1 MSGVQL
7 REVAADEDGMRL
19 DRWFSVH
26 FPDLSFGRLQKLL
39 RSGQVR
45 VDSGRVATNARLVA
59 GQTVRVPPL
68 GDAPV
73 RSPDAPRI
81 NQKDADFLRDLILY
95 EDDEVYV
102 FNKPHGLAVQGGS
115 GTKRHIDGM
124 LKSLPNKKGEPP
136 RLVHRLDRDTSGCL
150 LVAKTRAA
158 ASHFGTVFRSRS
170 ARKIYWAIT
179 IGVPHPRQGRIS
191 CFLARQSTQ
200 DGEQMVVVE
209 NGTEGAQ
216 HSVSYYSVTGS
227 AANQFAWVTL
237 KPVTGRTH
245 QLRVHMMELGTPIL
259 DDPRYNTL
267 ENWNFERP
275 EELGNGLHLHARRL
289 AIPLRS
295 GKRLDITAP
304 LPPHMKASFETLGF
318 NANQYD
324 VQDVDPEDD
333 A

>member
-7 REVAADEDGMRL
+7 REVARDEDGMRL

-26 FPDLSFGRLQKLL
+26 FPQLSFGRLQKLL

-45 VDSGRVATNARLVA
+45 VDSARVQTNARLNA

-68 GDAPV
+68 GDAP
-73 RSPDAPRI
+73 APSASAPKA
-81 NQKDADFLRDLILY
+81 NDKDARFLRDLIIY

-179 IGVPHPRQGRIS
+179 VGVPSPRQGRIS
-191 CFLARQSTQ
+191 CFLARQATQ

-216 HSVSYYSVTGS
+216 HSVSYYSVTDS
-227 AANQFAWVTL
+227 AANKFAWVSL

-259 DDPRYNTL
+259 DDPRYFNL
-267 ENWNFERP
+267 ENWNWERP
-275 EELGNGLHLHARRL
+275 EELGSGLHLHARRL
-289 AIPLRS
+289 AIPLRN

-304 LPPHMKASFETLGF
+304 LPPHMKETFDTLGF
-318 NANQYD
+318 DANRFD
-324 VQDVDPEDD
+324 AQDADPEEE

>member
-1 MSGVQL
+1 MSGVQM
-7 REVAADEDGMRL
+7 REVARDEDGMRL

-26 FPDLSFGRLQKLL
+26 FPQLTFGRLQKLL

-45 VDSGRVATNARLVA
+45 VDSARVQTNARLA
-59 GQTVRVPPL
+59 SGQIVRVPPL
-68 GDAPV
+68 GEMPAP
-73 RSPDAPRI
+73 SDKPRI
-81 NQKDADFLRDLILY
+81 NEKDAQFLRDLIIY

-170 ARKIYWAIT
+170 ARKIYWAVT
-179 IGVPHPRQGRIS
+179 VGVPSPRQGRIS
-191 CFLARQSTQ
+191 CFLARQATQ
-200 DGEQMVVVE
+200 DGEQMAVVE
-209 NGTEGAQ
+209 NGTDGAQ
-216 HSVSYYSVTGS
+216 HSVSYYSVTDS
-227 AANQFAWVTL
+227 AALKFAWVSL

-259 DDPRYNTL
+259 DDPRYFNL
-267 ENWNFERP
+267 DNWNWERP
-275 EELGNGLHLHARRL
+275 EELGKGLHLHARRL
-289 AIPLRS
+289 AIPLRN

-304 LPPHMKASFETLGF
+304 LPPHMKQTFDTLGF
-318 NANQYD
+318 DANQYD
-324 VQDVDPEDD
+324 AQDADPEDD